1 MTGGLVA
8 RIMLSHTL
16 STCDRGVERKRRQ
29 GGHAMAKQGLKV
41 LDSDM
46 HCMEPPDLWER
57 YIEPGYKPFAP
68 RGLQEY
74 IADLRIVI
82 NGKTLPRHS
91 SLRPRNRKGGDDP
104 FEKRRERFRSAAER
118 GWDGATQLDA
128 MNTEGIDVAVV
139 YPSRGLFAQAVDDLD
154 PAFAGAIARAYNNW
168 LFDHCKADP
177 KRLLGSGM
185 ISPHDV
191 RDAVEEARRSVED
204 LGFRAVFMR
213 PNPVKGRNWHDPY
226 FEPLWEELERLQ
238 VPLGFHEGFGP
249 YLPQVGDRFGA
260 DLQMVHTACH
270 PMEMMLAVISMIG
283 GGVLERHP
291 HLRVAF
297 LEGNCG
303 WLPFLLWRL
312 DEHYEVT
319 FRRPDSQLTMK
330 PSDYFKRQCFVSVEA
345 DEDFVKQVIDY
356 MGDDTIV
363 FSTDWPHGD
372 SKYPQAVDAFM
383 KLPISDKSKQ
393 KILWD
398 NCARYYGIPTD

>member
-1 MTGGLVA
+1 
-8 RIMLSHTL
+8 
-16 STCDRGVERKRRQ
+16 
-29 GGHAMAKQGLKV
+29 MAHDGLKV

-46 HCMEPPDLWER
+46 HCMEPADLWER
-57 YIEPGYKPFAP
+57 YIDGPYKPFAP

-82 NGKTLPRHS
+82 DGKTMPRHS
-91 SLRPRNRKGGDDP
+91 SLRSRSNAADDP
-104 FEKRRERFRSAAER
+104 FQKRRERFREAAER
-118 GWDGATQLDA
+118 GWDGGTQLAA
-128 MNTEGIDVAVV
+128 MDTEGIDVAVV

-154 PAFAGAIARAYNNW
+154 PAFAAAIARAYNNW
-168 LFDHCKADP
+168 LHDYCKPDP
-177 KRLLGSGM
+177 ERLLGAGM

-191 RDAVEEARRSVED
+191 RDAVEETRRAVEQF
-204 LGFRAVFMR
+204 GFRAVFMR

-226 FEPLWEELERLQ
+226 FEPLWSELERLG

-249 YLPQVGDRFGA
+249 YLAQTGDRFGA

-283 GGVLERHP
+283 GGVLARHP
-291 HLRVAF
+291 ALRVAF

-303 WLPFLLWRL
+303 WVPFLLWRL

-319 FRRPDSQLTMK
+319 FRRPDSPLTMK
-330 PSDYFKRQCFVSVEA
+330 PSEYFKRQCFVSVEA
-345 DEDFVKQVIDY
+345 DEDFVKQVIEAI
-356 MGDDTIV
+356 GDDTIV

-372 SKYPQAVDAFM
+372 SKYPQAVESFM
-383 KLPISDKSKQ
+383 KLPISDQSKR

-398 NCARYYGIPTD
+398 NCARYYGVKV

>member
-1 MTGGLVA
+1 
-8 RIMLSHTL
+8 
-16 STCDRGVERKRRQ
+16 
-29 GGHAMAKQGLKV
+29 MAYSGLKV

-46 HCMEPPDLWER
+46 HCMEPPDLWGR
-57 YIEPGYKPFAP
+57 YIDDAYKPFAP

-82 NGKTLPRHS
+82 DGKTLPRHS
-91 SLRPRNRKGGDDP
+91 SLRARSRQGDEDP
-104 FEKRRERFRSAAER
+104 FFKRRERFRSAAER
-118 GWDGATQLDA
+118 GWDGKAQLEA
-128 MNTEGIDVAVV
+128 MDTEGIDVAVV
-139 YPSRGLFAQAVDDLD
+139 YPSRGLFALAIDDLD
-154 PAFAGAIARAYNNW
+154 PAFAAAIARAYNDW
-168 LFDHCKADP
+168 LHDYCKPDP
-177 KRLLGSGM
+177 TRLLGAGM

-191 RDAVEEARRSVED
+191 RDAVEEARRAVEE

-226 FEPLWEELERLQ
+226 FEPLWAELERLR

-291 HLRVAF
+291 DLRVAF

-303 WLPFLLWRL
+303 WVPFLLWRL

-330 PSDYFKRQCFVSVEA
+330 PSEYFRRQCFVSVEA
-345 DEDFVKQVIDY
+345 DEDFVKQVIEAI
-356 MGDDTIV
+356 GDDTIV

-372 SKYPQAVDAFM
+372 SKYPHAVESFM
-383 KLPISDKSKQ
+383 KLPISDESKR

-398 NCARYYGIPTD
+398 NCARYYGIAKR

>member
-1 MTGGLVA
+1 
-8 RIMLSHTL
+8 
-16 STCDRGVERKRRQ
+16 
-29 GGHAMAKQGLKV
+29 MAHDGLKV

-46 HCMEPPDLWER
+46 HCMEPADLWER
-57 YIEPGYKPFAP
+57 YIESAYKPFAP

-82 NGKTLPRHS
+82 DGKTMPRHS
-91 SLRPRNRKGGDDP
+91 SLRPRSGGGADDP
-104 FEKRRERFRSAAER
+104 FHKRRERFREAAER
-118 GWDGATQLDA
+118 GWDGRTQLEA
-128 MNTEGIDVAVV
+128 MDTEGIDIAVV
-139 YPSRGLFAQAVDDLD
+139 YPSRGLFAQAMDDLD
-154 PAFAGAIARAYNNW
+154 PAFAAAIARAYNNW
-168 LFDHCKADP
+168 LHDYCAPDRA
-177 KRLLGSGM
+177 RLLGAAM

-191 RDAVEEARRSVED
+191 RDAVEEAQRAVEQ
-204 LGFRAVFMR
+204 LGFRAVFVR

-226 FEPLWEELERLQ
+226 FEPLWTELERLH

-249 YLPQVGDRFGA
+249 YLPQIGDRFGA

-291 HLRVAF
+291 ELRVAF

-303 WLPFLLWRL
+303 WVPFLLWRL

-319 FRRPDSQLTMK
+319 FRRPDSPLTLK
-330 PSDYFKRQCFVSVEA
+330 PSEYFRRQCFVSVEA
-345 DEDFVKQVIDY
+345 DEDFVKQVIEAI
-356 MGDDTIV
+356 GDDTIV

-372 SKYPQAVDAFM
+372 SKYPQAVESFM
-383 KLPISDKSKQ
+383 KLPISDESKR

-398 NCARYYGIPTD
+398 NCARYYGVQR

>member
-1 MTGGLVA
+1 
-8 RIMLSHTL
+8 
-16 STCDRGVERKRRQ
+16 
-29 GGHAMAKQGLKV
+29 MAKQGLKV

-46 HCMEPPDLWER
+46 HCMEPADLWER
-57 YIEPGYKPFAP
+57 YIDAAYKPFAP

-74 IADLRIVI
+74 IADLRLVI
-82 NGKTLPRHS
+82 DGKTLPRHS
-91 SLRPRNRKGGDDP
+91 SLRLRSHGGEEDP
-104 FEKRRERFRSAAER
+104 FHKRRERFRPAAER

-154 PAFAGAIARAYNNW
+154 PAFAAAIARAYNDW
-168 LFDHCKADP
+168 LHDYCKADP
-177 KRLLGSGM
+177 TRLLGAAM

-191 RDAVEEARRSVED
+191 RDAVEEARRAVET
-204 LGFRAVFMR
+204 LGCRAVFVR

-226 FEPLWEELERLQ
+226 FEPLWAELERLK

-291 HLRVAF
+291 TLRVAF

-303 WLPFLLWRL
+303 WVPFLLWRL

-319 FRRPDSQLTMK
+319 FKRPNSPLTMK

-345 DEDFVKQVIDY
+345 DEDFVKQVIEAI
-356 MGDDTIV
+356 GDDTIV

-372 SKYPQAVDAFM
+372 SKYPHAVEAFM
-383 KLPISDKSKQ
+383 TLPISEKSKQ

>member
-1 MTGGLVA
+1 
-8 RIMLSHTL
+8 
-16 STCDRGVERKRRQ
+16 
-29 GGHAMAKQGLKV
+29 MAHNGFKV

-46 HCMEPPDLWER
+46 HCMEPADLWER
-57 YIEPGYKPFAP
+57 YIDDVYKPFAP

-74 IADLRIVI
+74 IADLRLVI
-82 NGKTLPRHS
+82 NGKTMPRHS
-91 SLRPRNRKGGDDP
+91 SLRSRPRNDAEDP
-104 FEKRRERFRSAAER
+104 FQKRRERFKAAAER
-118 GWDGATQLDA
+118 GWDGISQIEA

-139 YPSRGLFAQAVDDLD
+139 YPSRGLFAQAIDDVD
-154 PAFAGAIARAYNNW
+154 PAFAAAIARAYNDW
-168 LFDHCKADP
+168 LHDYCKPDP
-177 KRLLGSGM
+177 NRLLGAGM

-191 RDAVEEARRSVED
+191 RDAVEEARRAVED
-204 LGFRAVFMR
+204 CGFRAIFVR
-213 PNPVKGRNWHDPY
+213 PNPVQGRNWHDAY
-226 FEPLWEELERLQ
+226 FEPLWDELERLN

-260 DLQMVHTACH
+260 DIQMVHTACH

-291 HLRVAF
+291 NLRVAF
-297 LEGNCG
+297 LEGNCS
-303 WLPFLLWRL
+303 WVPFLLWRL

-319 FRRPDSQLTMK
+319 FRRPDSKLTMK
-330 PSDYFKRQCFVSVEA
+330 PSEYFKRQCFVSVEA

-372 SKYPQAVDAFM
+372 SKYPHAVESFM
-383 KLPISDKSKQ
+383 QLPISAESKR

-398 NCARYYGIPTD
+398 NCARYYQIAS

>member
-1 MTGGLVA
+1 
-8 RIMLSHTL
+8 
-16 STCDRGVERKRRQ
+16 
-29 GGHAMAKQGLKV
+29 MAHDGLKV

-46 HCMEPPDLWER
+46 HCMEPADLWER
-57 YIEPGYKPFAP
+57 YIDGPYKPFAP

-82 NGKTLPRHS
+82 DGKTMPRHS
-91 SLRPRNRKGGDDP
+91 SLRSRSNAADDP
-104 FEKRRERFRSAAER
+104 FQKRRERFREAAER
-118 GWDGATQLDA
+118 GWDGGTQLAA
-128 MNTEGIDVAVV
+128 MDTEGIDVAVV

-154 PAFAGAIARAYNNW
+154 PAFAAAIARAYNNW
-168 LFDHCKADP
+168 LHDYCKPDP
-177 KRLLGSGM
+177 ERLLGAGM

-191 RDAVEEARRSVED
+191 RDAVEEARRAVEQF
-204 LGFRAVFMR
+204 GFRAVFMR

-226 FEPLWEELERLQ
+226 FEPLWSELERLG

-249 YLPQVGDRFGA
+249 YLAQTGDRFGA

-283 GGVLERHP
+283 GGVLARHP
-291 HLRVAF
+291 ALRVAF

-303 WLPFLLWRL
+303 WVPFLLWRL

-319 FRRPDSQLTMK
+319 FRRPDSPLTMK
-330 PSDYFKRQCFVSVEA
+330 PSEYFKRQCFVSVEA
-345 DEDFVKQVIDY
+345 DEDFVKQVIQAI
-356 MGDDTIV
+356 GDDTIV

-372 SKYPQAVDAFM
+372 SKYPRAVESFM
-383 KLPISDKSKQ
+383 KLPISDQSKR

-398 NCARYYGIPTD
+398 NCARYYGVKV

>member
-1 MTGGLVA
+1 
-8 RIMLSHTL
+8 
-16 STCDRGVERKRRQ
+16 
-29 GGHAMAKQGLKV
+29 MAHDGLKV

-46 HCMEPPDLWER
+46 HCMEPADLWER
-57 YIEPGYKPFAP
+57 YIDGAYRPFAP

-82 NGKTLPRHS
+82 DGKTMPRHS
-91 SLRPRNRKGGDDP
+91 SLRPRSNGAEDP
-104 FEKRRERFRSAAER
+104 FQKRRERFREAAER
-118 GWDGATQLDA
+118 GWDGGTQLAA
-128 MNTEGIDVAVV
+128 MDTEGIDVAVV

-154 PAFAGAIARAYNNW
+154 PAFAAAIARAYNDW
-168 LFDHCKADP
+168 LHDYCKADP
-177 KRLLGSGM
+177 ERLLGAAM

-191 RDAVEEARRSVED
+191 RDAVEEARRAVEQF
-204 LGFRAVFMR
+204 GFRAVFMR

-226 FEPLWEELERLQ
+226 FEPLWSELERLG

-249 YLPQVGDRFGA
+249 YLAQTGDRFGA

-283 GGVLERHP
+283 GGVLARHP
-291 HLRVAF
+291 ELRVAF

-303 WLPFLLWRL
+303 WVPFLLWRL

-319 FRRPDSQLTMK
+319 FRRPDSPLTMK
-330 PSDYFKRQCFVSVEA
+330 PSEYFKLQCFVSVEA
-345 DEDFVKQVIDY
+345 DEDFVKQVIEAI
-356 MGDDTIV
+356 GDDTIV

-372 SKYPQAVDAFM
+372 SKYPRAVESFM
-383 KLPISDKSKQ
+383 KLPISDQSKR

-398 NCARYYGIPTD
+398 NCARYYGVKV

>member
-1 MTGGLVA
+1 
-8 RIMLSHTL
+8 
-16 STCDRGVERKRRQ
+16 
-29 GGHAMAKQGLKV
+29 MAHEGLKV

-46 HCMEPPDLWER
+46 HCMEPADLWER
-57 YIEPGYKPFAP
+57 YIDGPYKPFAP

-82 NGKTLPRHS
+82 DGKTMPRHS
-91 SLRPRNRKGGDDP
+91 SLRPRSSADADDP
-104 FEKRRERFRSAAER
+104 FQKRRERFREAAER
-118 GWDGATQLDA
+118 GWDGRTQLEA
-128 MNTEGIDVAVV
+128 MDTEGIDVAVV

-154 PAFAGAIARAYNNW
+154 PAFAAAIARAYNNW
-168 LFDHCKADP
+168 LHDYCKADP
-177 KRLLGSGM
+177 ERLLGAGM
-185 ISPHDV
+185 ISPHDI
-191 RDAVEEARRSVED
+191 RDAVEEARRAVEQ

-226 FEPLWEELERLQ
+226 FEPLWTELERLG

-249 YLPQVGDRFGA
+249 YLQQVGDRFGA

-283 GGVLERHP
+283 GGVLARHP
-291 HLRVAF
+291 ELRVAF

-303 WLPFLLWRL
+303 WVPFLLWRL

-319 FRRPDSQLTMK
+319 FRRPDSPLKLK
-330 PSDYFKRQCFVSVEA
+330 PSEYFKRQCFVSVEA
-345 DEDFVKQVIDY
+345 DEDFVKQVIEAI
-356 MGDDTIV
+356 GDDTIV

-372 SKYPQAVDAFM
+372 SKYPQAVESFM
-383 KLPISDKSKQ
+383 KLPISDESKR

-398 NCARYYGIPTD
+398 NCARYYGVKS

>member
-1 MTGGLVA
+1 
-8 RIMLSHTL
+8 
-16 STCDRGVERKRRQ
+16 
-29 GGHAMAKQGLKV
+29 MAHNGFKV

-46 HCMEPPDLWER
+46 HCMEPADLWER
-57 YIEPGYKPFAP
+57 YIDDPYKPFAP

-82 NGKTLPRHS
+82 NGKTMPRHS
-91 SLRPRNRKGGDDP
+91 SLRRRPRNGEADP
-104 FEKRRERFRSAAER
+104 FAQRRERFKAAAER
-118 GWDGATQLDA
+118 GWDGVSQLEA
-128 MNTEGIDVAVV
+128 MDTEGIDVAVV
-139 YPSRGLFAQAVDDLD
+139 YPSRGLFAQAIDDMD
-154 PAFAGAIARAYNNW
+154 PAFAAAIARAYNNW
-168 LFDHCKADP
+168 LHDYCRPDP
-177 KRLLGSGM
+177 RRLLGAGM
-185 ISPHDV
+185 ISPYDV
-191 RDAVEEARRSVED
+191 RDAVEESR
-204 LGFRAVFMR
+204 RAVEELGCRAIFVR
-213 PNPVKGRNWHDPY
+213 PNLVQGRNWHDPY
-226 FEPLWEELERLQ
+226 FEPLWDALEQLN

-291 HLRVAF
+291 NLRVAF
-297 LEGNCG
+297 LEGNCS
-303 WLPFLLWRL
+303 WVPFLLWRL

-319 FRRPDSQLTMK
+319 FQRPDSQLTMK
-330 PSDYFKRQCFVSVEA
+330 PSEYFTRQCFVSVEA

-372 SKYPQAVDAFM
+372 SKYPHAVESFM
-383 KLPISDKSKQ
+383 RLPISDESKR

-398 NCARYYGIPTD
+398 NCARYYQITP

>member
-1 MTGGLVA
+1 
-8 RIMLSHTL
+8 
-16 STCDRGVERKRRQ
+16 
-29 GGHAMAKQGLKV
+29 MAKQGLKV

-46 HCMEPPDLWER
+46 HCMEPADLWER
-57 YIEPGYKPFAP
+57 YIDPAYKPFAP

-74 IADLRIVI
+74 IADLRLVI
-82 NGKTLPRHS
+82 DGKTLPRHS
-91 SLRPRNRKGGDDP
+91 SLRPRRGEDDP
-104 FEKRRERFRSAAER
+104 FHKRRERFRPAAER

-128 MNTEGIDVAVV
+128 MDTEGIDVAVV

-154 PAFAGAIARAYNNW
+154 PAFAAAIARAYNDW
-168 LFDHCKADP
+168 LHDYCKADP
-177 KRLLGSGM
+177 VRLLGAAM

-191 RDAVEEARRSVED
+191 RDAVEEARRAVET
-204 LGFRAVFMR
+204 LGCRAVFVR

-226 FEPLWEELERLQ
+226 FEPLWAELERLK

-291 HLRVAF
+291 NLRVAF

-303 WLPFLLWRL
+303 WVPFLLWRL

-319 FRRPDSQLTMK
+319 FKRPNSPLTMK

-345 DEDFVKQVIDY
+345 DEDFVKQVIEAI
-356 MGDDTIV
+356 GDDTIV

-372 SKYPQAVDAFM
+372 SKYPHAVEAFM
-383 KLPISDKSKQ
+383 TLPISEKSKQ

>member
-1 MTGGLVA
+1 
-8 RIMLSHTL
+8 
-16 STCDRGVERKRRQ
+16 
-29 GGHAMAKQGLKV
+29 MAKHGLKV

-46 HCMEPPDLWER
+46 HCMEPADLWER
-57 YIEPGYKPFAP
+57 YIDPPYKPFAP

-91 SLRPRNRKGGDDP
+91 SLRPRTRNGEEDP
-104 FEKRRERFRSAAER
+104 FHKRRERFRSAAER
-118 GWDGATQLDA
+118 GWDGATQVDA
-128 MNTEGIDVAVV
+128 MDTEGIDVAVV

-154 PAFAGAIARAYNNW
+154 PAFAAAIARAYNDW
-168 LFDHCKADP
+168 LHDYCQADP
-177 KRLLGSGM
+177 KRLLGAGM

-191 RDAVEEARRSVED
+191 RDSVEEARRGVEQ
-204 LGFRAVFMR
+204 LGFRAVFVR
-213 PNPVKGRNWHDPY
+213 PNPVRGRNWHDPY

-291 HLRVAF
+291 TLRVAF

-319 FRRPDSQLTMK
+319 FRRPDSPLTMK

-345 DEDFVKQVIDY
+345 DEDFVKQVIEAI
-356 MGDDTIV
+356 GDDTIV

-372 SKYPQAVDAFM
+372 SKYPHAVDAFM
-383 KLPISDKSKQ
+383 ELPISDKSKQ

-398 NCARYYGIPTD
+398 NCARYYGIATH

>member
-1 MTGGLVA
+1 
-8 RIMLSHTL
+8 
-16 STCDRGVERKRRQ
+16 
-29 GGHAMAKQGLKV
+29 MAHDGLKV

-46 HCMEPPDLWER
+46 HCMEPADLWER
-57 YIEPGYKPFAP
+57 YIDGPYKPFAP

-82 NGKTLPRHS
+82 DGKTMPRHS
-91 SLRPRNRKGGDDP
+91 SLRSRSNAADDP
-104 FEKRRERFRSAAER
+104 FQKRRERFREAAER
-118 GWDGATQLDA
+118 GWDGGTQLAA
-128 MNTEGIDVAVV
+128 MDTEGIDVAVV

-154 PAFAGAIARAYNNW
+154 PAFAAAIARAYNNW
-168 LFDHCKADP
+168 LHDYCKPDP
-177 KRLLGSGM
+177 ERLLGAGM

-191 RDAVEEARRSVED
+191 RDAVEEARRAVEQF
-204 LGFRAVFMR
+204 GFRAVFMR

-226 FEPLWEELERLQ
+226 FEPLWNELERLG

-249 YLPQVGDRFGA
+249 YLAQTGDRFGA

-283 GGVLERHP
+283 GGVLARHP
-291 HLRVAF
+291 ALRVAF

-303 WLPFLLWRL
+303 WVPFLLWRL

-319 FRRPDSQLTMK
+319 FRRPDSPLTMK
-330 PSDYFKRQCFVSVEA
+330 PSEYFKRQCFVSVEA
-345 DEDFVKQVIDY
+345 DEDFVKQVIEAI
-356 MGDDTIV
+356 GDDTIV

-372 SKYPQAVDAFM
+372 SKYPRAVESFM
-383 KLPISDKSKQ
+383 KLPISDQSKR

-398 NCARYYGIPTD
+398 NCARYYGVKV

>member
-1 MTGGLVA
+1 
-8 RIMLSHTL
+8 
-16 STCDRGVERKRRQ
+16 
-29 GGHAMAKQGLKV
+29 MAHHGLKV

-46 HCMEPPDLWER
+46 HCMEPADLWTQ
-57 YIEPGYKPFAP
+57 YIDDAYKPFAP

-74 IADLRIVI
+74 IADLRLVI
-82 NGKTLPRHS
+82 DGKTLPRHS
-91 SLRPRNRKGGDDP
+91 SLRARSRGGEEDP
-104 FEKRRERFRSAAER
+104 FHKRRERFRSAAER
-118 GWDGATQLDA
+118 GWDGGTQLEA
-128 MNTEGIDVAVV
+128 MDTEGIDVAVV
-139 YPSRGLFAQAVDDLD
+139 YPSRGLFAVAVDDLD
-154 PAFAGAIARAYNNW
+154 PAFAAAIARAYNTW
-168 LFDHCKADP
+168 LHEYCKADP
-177 KRLLGSGM
+177 HRLLGAGM

-191 RDAVEEARRSVED
+191 RDAVEEARRAVEE

-226 FEPLWEELERLQ
+226 FEPLWAELERLR

-270 PMEMMLAVISMIG
+270 PMEMMLAVISLIG

-291 HLRVAF
+291 ELRVAF

-303 WLPFLLWRL
+303 WVPFLLWRL

-319 FRRPDSQLTMK
+319 FRRPDSPLTLK
-330 PSDYFKRQCFVSVEA
+330 PSEYFRRQCFVSVEA
-345 DEDFVKQVIDY
+345 DEDFVKQVIEAI
-356 MGDDTIV
+356 GDDTIV

-372 SKYPQAVDAFM
+372 SKYPHAVEAFM
-383 KLPISDKSKQ
+383 KLPISEESKR

-398 NCARYYGIPTD
+398 NCARYYGITTH

>member
-1 MTGGLVA
+1 
-8 RIMLSHTL
+8 
-16 STCDRGVERKRRQ
+16 
-29 GGHAMAKQGLKV
+29 MAKRGLKV

-57 YIEPGYKPFAP
+57 YIEPAYKPFAP

-82 NGKTLPRHS
+82 GGKTLPRHS
-91 SLRPRNRKGGDDP
+91 SLRLRPRNGEEDP
-104 FEKRRERFRSAAER
+104 FHKRRERFRPAAER

-128 MNTEGIDVAVV
+128 MDTEGIDVAVV

-168 LFDHCKADP
+168 LSDHCKADP
-177 KRLLGSGM
+177 QRLLGSGM

-191 RDAVEEARRSVED
+191 RDAVEEARRSVEE

-226 FEPLWEELERLQ
+226 FEPLWAELERLQ

-291 HLRVAF
+291 NLRVAF
-297 LEGNCG
+297 LEGNCS
-303 WLPFLLWRL
+303 WVPFLLWRL

-319 FRRPDSQLTMK
+319 FRRPDSPLTMK

-345 DEDFVKQVIDY
+345 DEDFVKQVIEY

-372 SKYPQAVDAFM
+372 SKYPHAVDAFM
-383 KLPISDKSKQ
+383 TLPISEKSKQ

>member
-1 MTGGLVA
+1 
-8 RIMLSHTL
+8 
-16 STCDRGVERKRRQ
+16 
-29 GGHAMAKQGLKV
+29 MAKQGLKV

-46 HCMEPPDLWER
+46 HCMEPADLWER
-57 YIEPGYKPFAP
+57 YIEPAYKPFAP

-82 NGKTLPRHS
+82 DGKTMPRHS
-91 SLRPRNRKGGDDP
+91 SLRLRGKNGEEDP
-104 FEKRRERFRSAAER
+104 FHKRRERFRSAAER

-139 YPSRGLFAQAVDDLD
+139 YPSRGLFAQAMDDLD
-154 PAFAGAIARAYNNW
+154 PAFAAAIARAYNNW
-168 LFDHCKADP
+168 LADHCKADP

-191 RDAVEEARRSVED
+191 RDAVEEARRCVEE

-226 FEPLWEELERLQ
+226 FEPLWAELERLQ

-291 HLRVAF
+291 SLRVAF
-297 LEGNCG
+297 LEGNCS
-303 WLPFLLWRL
+303 WVPFLLWRL

-319 FRRPDSQLTMK
+319 FRRPDSPLRMK

-345 DEDFVKQVIDY
+345 DEDFVKQVIEY

-372 SKYPQAVDAFM
+372 SKYPHAVDAFM
-383 KLPISDKSKQ
+383 TLPISEKSKQ

>member
-1 MTGGLVA
+1 
-8 RIMLSHTL
+8 
-16 STCDRGVERKRRQ
+16 
-29 GGHAMAKQGLKV
+29 MAHNGFKV

-46 HCMEPPDLWER
+46 HCMEPADLWER
-57 YIEPGYKPFAP
+57 YIDPAYKPFAP

-82 NGKTLPRHS
+82 DGKTMPRHS
-91 SLRPRNRKGGDDP
+91 SLRPRLRPGEEDP
-104 FEKRRERFRSAAER
+104 FAKRRERFKAAAER
-118 GWDGATQLDA
+118 GWDGIAQLEA
-128 MNTEGIDVAVV
+128 MDTEGIDVAVV
-139 YPSRGLFAQAVDDLD
+139 YPSRGLFAQALDDLD
-154 PAFAGAIARAYNNW
+154 PAFAAAIARAYNNW
-168 LFDHCKADP
+168 LHEYCRPDP
-177 KRLLGSGM
+177 TRLLGAGM
-185 ISPHDV
+185 ISPYDV
-191 RDAVEEARRSVED
+191 RDAVEEARRAVEE
-204 LGFRAVFMR
+204 LGLRAIFVR
-213 PNPVKGRNWHDPY
+213 PNPVQGRNWHDPY
-226 FEPLWEELERLQ
+226 FEPLWDVLERLN

-291 HLRVAF
+291 NLRVAF
-297 LEGNCG
+297 LEGNCS
-303 WLPFLLWRL
+303 WVPFLLWRL

-319 FRRPDSQLTMK
+319 FQRPDSQLTMK
-330 PSDYFKRQCFVSVEA
+330 PSAYFKRQCFVSVEA

-372 SKYPQAVDAFM
+372 SKYPHAVASFM
-383 KLPISDKSKQ
+383 RLPISDASKR

-398 NCARYYGIPTD
+398 NCARYYQITQ

>member
-1 MTGGLVA
+1 
-8 RIMLSHTL
+8 
-16 STCDRGVERKRRQ
+16 
-29 GGHAMAKQGLKV
+29 MAHEGLKV

-46 HCMEPPDLWER
+46 HCMEPADLWER
-57 YIEPGYKPFAP
+57 YIDGPYKPFAP

-82 NGKTLPRHS
+82 DGKTMPRHS
-91 SLRPRNRKGGDDP
+91 SLRPRSSGGSDDP
-104 FEKRRERFRSAAER
+104 FQQRRERFREAAER
-118 GWDGATQLDA
+118 GWDGRTQLDA
-128 MNTEGIDVAVV
+128 MDTEGIDVAVV

-154 PAFAGAIARAYNNW
+154 PAFAAAIARAYNNW
-168 LFDHCKADP
+168 LHDYCKPDP
-177 KRLLGSGM
+177 DRLLGAGM

-191 RDAVEEARRSVED
+191 RDAVEEARRAVEQ
-204 LGFRAVFMR
+204 LGFRAVFVR
-213 PNPVKGRNWHDPY
+213 PNSVKGRNWHDPY
-226 FEPLWEELERLQ
+226 FEPLWTELERLG

-283 GGVLERHP
+283 GGVLARHP
-291 HLRVAF
+291 ELRVAF

-303 WLPFLLWRL
+303 WVPFLLWRL

-319 FRRPDSQLTMK
+319 FRRPDSPLTLK
-330 PSDYFKRQCFVSVEA
+330 PSEYFKRQCFVSVEA
-345 DEDFVKQVIDY
+345 DEDFVKQVIEAI
-356 MGDDTIV
+356 GDDTIV

-372 SKYPQAVDAFM
+372 SKYPQAVQSFM
-383 KLPISDKSKQ
+383 KLPISDESKR

-398 NCARYYGIPTD
+398 NCARYYGVKR

>member
-1 MTGGLVA
+1 
-8 RIMLSHTL
+8 
-16 STCDRGVERKRRQ
+16 
-29 GGHAMAKQGLKV
+29 MAKQGLKV

-46 HCMEPPDLWER
+46 HCMEPADLWER
-57 YIEPGYKPFAP
+57 YIDAAYKPFAP

-74 IADLRIVI
+74 IADLRLVI
-82 NGKTLPRHS
+82 DGKTLPRHS
-91 SLRPRNRKGGDDP
+91 SLRLRSRGGEEDP
-104 FEKRRERFRSAAER
+104 FHKRRERFRPAAER

-128 MNTEGIDVAVV
+128 MDTEGIDVAVV

-154 PAFAGAIARAYNNW
+154 PAFAAAIARAYNDW
-168 LFDHCKADP
+168 LHDYCKADST
-177 KRLLGSGM
+177 RLLGAAM

-191 RDAVEEARRSVED
+191 RDAVEEARRAVET
-204 LGFRAVFMR
+204 LGCRAVFVR

-226 FEPLWEELERLQ
+226 FEPLWAELERLK

-291 HLRVAF
+291 NLRVAF

-303 WLPFLLWRL
+303 WVPFLLWRL

-319 FRRPDSQLTMK
+319 FKRPNSPLTMK

-345 DEDFVKQVIDY
+345 DEDFVKQVIEAI
-356 MGDDTIV
+356 GDDTIV

-372 SKYPQAVDAFM
+372 SKYPHAVEAFM
-383 KLPISDKSKQ
+383 TLPISEKSKQ

>member
-1 MTGGLVA
+1 
-8 RIMLSHTL
+8 
-16 STCDRGVERKRRQ
+16 
-29 GGHAMAKQGLKV
+29 MAHDGLKV

-46 HCMEPPDLWER
+46 HCMEPADLWER
-57 YIEPGYKPFAP
+57 YIDGPYKPFAP

-82 NGKTLPRHS
+82 DGKTMPRHS
-91 SLRPRNRKGGDDP
+91 SLRSRSNAADDP
-104 FEKRRERFRSAAER
+104 FQKRRERFREAAER
-118 GWDGATQLDA
+118 GWDGGTQLAA
-128 MNTEGIDVAVV
+128 MDTEGIDVAVV

-154 PAFAGAIARAYNNW
+154 PAFAAAIARAYNNW
-168 LFDHCKADP
+168 LHDYCKPDP
-177 KRLLGSGM
+177 ERLLGAGM

-191 RDAVEEARRSVED
+191 RDAVEEARRAVEQF
-204 LGFRAVFMR
+204 GFRAVFMR

-226 FEPLWEELERLQ
+226 FEPLWSELERLG

-249 YLPQVGDRFGA
+249 YLAQTGDRFGA

-283 GGVLERHP
+283 GGVLARHP
-291 HLRVAF
+291 ALRVAF

-303 WLPFLLWRL
+303 WVPFLLWRL

-319 FRRPDSQLTMK
+319 FRRPDSPLTMK
-330 PSDYFKRQCFVSVEA
+330 PSEYFKRQCFVSVEA
-345 DEDFVKQVIDY
+345 DEDFVKQVIEAI
-356 MGDDTIV
+356 GDDTIV

-372 SKYPQAVDAFM
+372 SKYPRAVESFM
-383 KLPISDKSKQ
+383 KLPISDQSKR

-398 NCARYYGIPTD
+398 NCARYYGVKV

>member
-1 MTGGLVA
+1 MAHDGL
-8 RIMLSHTL
+8 R
-16 STCDRGVERKRRQ
+16 
-29 GGHAMAKQGLKV
+29 V

-46 HCMEPPDLWER
+46 HCMEPADLWER
-57 YIEPGYKPFAP
+57 YIESAYKPFAP

-82 NGKTLPRHS
+82 DGKTMPRHS
-91 SLRPRNRKGGDDP
+91 SLRPRAGADDP
-104 FEKRRERFRSAAER
+104 FQKRRERFRGAAER
-118 GWDGATQLDA
+118 GWDGRTQLDA

-154 PAFAGAIARAYNNW
+154 PAFAAAIARAYNNW
-168 LFDHCKADP
+168 LYDYCAPDRD
-177 KRLLGSGM
+177 RLLGAAM

-191 RDAVEEARRSVED
+191 RDAVDEARRAVEE
-204 LGFRAVFMR
+204 LGFRAVFVR
-213 PNPVKGRNWHDPY
+213 PNPVKGRNWHEPY
-226 FEPLWEELERLQ
+226 FEPLWDELERLG

-249 YLPQVGDRFGA
+249 YLPQIGARFGA
-260 DLQMVHTACH
+260 DIQMGHTACH

-291 HLRVAF
+291 EMRVAF

-303 WLPFLLWRL
+303 WVPFLLWRL

-319 FRRPDSQLTMK
+319 FRRPDSKLTMK
-330 PSDYFKRQCFVSVEA
+330 PSEYFRRQCFVSVEA
-345 DEDFVKQVIDY
+345 DEEFVKQVIEAI
-356 MGDDTIV
+356 GDETIV

-372 SKYPQAVDAFM
+372 SKYPEAVTSFM
-383 KLPISDKSKQ
+383 KLDIPEESKR

-398 NCARYYGIPTD
+398 NCARYYSVK

>member
-1 MTGGLVA
+1 
-8 RIMLSHTL
+8 
-16 STCDRGVERKRRQ
+16 
-29 GGHAMAKQGLKV
+29 MAKQGLKV

-46 HCMEPPDLWER
+46 HCMEPADLWER
-57 YIEPGYKPFAP
+57 YIDPAYKPFAP

-91 SLRPRNRKGGDDP
+91 SLRPRTRNGEEDP
-104 FEKRRERFRSAAER
+104 FHKRRERFRGASER
-118 GWDGATQLDA
+118 GWDGATQIDA
-128 MNTEGIDVAVV
+128 MDTEGIDVAVV

-154 PAFAGAIARAYNNW
+154 PAFAAAIARAYNDW
-168 LFDHCKADP
+168 LHDHCQADP
-177 KRLLGSGM
+177 KRLLGAAM
-185 ISPHDV
+185 VSPHDV
-191 RDAVEEARRSVED
+191 RDAVEEARRGVEQ
-204 LGFRAVFMR
+204 LGFRAVFVR

-291 HLRVAF
+291 SLRVAF

-319 FRRPDSQLTMK
+319 FRRPDSPLTMK

-372 SKYPQAVDAFM
+372 SKYPHAVDAFM
-383 KLPISDKSKQ
+383 ELPISDKGKQ

>member
-1 MTGGLVA
+1 
-8 RIMLSHTL
+8 
-16 STCDRGVERKRRQ
+16 
-29 GGHAMAKQGLKV
+29 MAKQGLKV

-46 HCMEPPDLWER
+46 HCMEPADLWER
-57 YIEPGYKPFAP
+57 YIDAAYKPFAP

-82 NGKTLPRHS
+82 DGKTLPRHS
-91 SLRPRNRKGGDDP
+91 SLRLRSRGGEEDP
-104 FEKRRERFRSAAER
+104 FHKRRERFRPAAER

-154 PAFAGAIARAYNNW
+154 PAFAGAIARAYNDW
-168 LFDHCKADP
+168 LHDYCKADP
-177 KRLLGSGM
+177 TRLLGAAM

-191 RDAVEEARRSVED
+191 RDAVEEARRAVET
-204 LGFRAVFMR
+204 LGCRAVFVR

-226 FEPLWEELERLQ
+226 FEPLWAELERLK

-291 HLRVAF
+291 NLRVAF

-303 WLPFLLWRL
+303 WVPFLLWRL

-319 FRRPDSQLTMK
+319 FKRPNSPLTMK

-345 DEDFVKQVIDY
+345 DEDFVKQVIEAI
-356 MGDDTIV
+356 GDDTIV

-372 SKYPQAVDAFM
+372 SKYPHAVEAFM
-383 KLPISDKSKQ
+383 TLPISEKSKQ